1 MSKFNPFDKLR
12 TGVKSSKFLAFIF
25 LVIIGAGEADAYQPA
40 VVSAHPEASRIGMDI
55 LKKGGNAADA
65 AIAAAFALSV
75 VEPYNSGPGGGGFF
89 LYYDA
94 KTKKFSFVDYRETAP
109 GRASE
114 ALYRKDPAKLYK
126 GILSVAVPGFVKG
139 METIHKKWGSK
150 AWDELI
156 YPSIDLA
163 RRGIPIKGKLEEKLS
178 KAAPDFKGDPAF
190 AALYAD
196 PYEKKEGKIVQTD
209 LADTLEA
216 IRKDGAKDFYAGDL
230 AKKIAG
236 FMKKNGGL
244 VSEADLRGY
253 QVFFRKP
260 YQFQW
265 QPSKGREPYEIISA
279 PLPSAGGAAISLLFK
294 KAIIN
299 NLNGTRPFSP
309 EAFELIMKGIKD
321 YFYYR
326 EIALGDTSSNIATHT
341 THLSVIDKNGN
352 MASMTN
358 TLNSP
363 FGSGVVVPGTGI
375 ILNNEMADFS
385 LKPGSPNVIR
395 PGRRPLSSMSPSIV
409 LRKGKPYI
417 VIGTPGGFNIP
428 VNLFQVFLFMW
439 DWKASL
445 GGAVARPK
453 IYYSPTA
460 DKILVEP
467 GISGGI
473 REALAGQGTVEE
485 QPPTGNVQGLVIQT
499 ETKTIPISD
508 PRGEGKGFTLSSIH
522 LSKNR
527 ADDKLQ

>member
-1 MSKFNPFDKLR
+1 MKKL
-12 TGVKSSKFLAFIF
+12 FITI
-25 LVIIGAGEADAYQPA
+25 LLLIIALPARAYQPA
-40 VVSAHPEASRIGMDI
+40 VVSAHPEASRVGMNI
-55 LKKGGNAADA
+55 LKKGGNSADA
-65 AIAAAFALSV
+65 AIATAFALGV
-75 VEPYNSGPGGGGFF
+75 VEPFNSGVGGGGFL

-94 KTKKFSFVDYRETAP
+94 KSKKYSFVDYREVAP
-109 GRASE
+109 GAASE
-114 ALYRKDPAKLYK
+114 EFYRKNPSRLHR

-139 METIHKKWGSK
+139 METIHKKWGLR

-156 YPSIDLA
+156 YPAIDLA
-163 RRGIPIKGKLEEKLS
+163 RKGMPIRGKLKEKISRSSSQL
-178 KAAPDFKGDPAF
+178 KEDPAISAIYLEPF
-190 AALYAD
+190 
-196 PYEKKEGKIVQTD
+196 EKAKGEIVQAD

-216 IRKDGAKDFYAGDL
+216 IRKDGAKGFYSGPL
-230 AKKIAG
+230 AKEISG

-244 VSEADLRGY
+244 ISAADLRNY

-260 YQFQW
+260 YQFE
-265 QPSKGREPYEIISA
+265 REPYEIISA
-279 PLPSAGGAAISLLFK
+279 PPPSAGGAAIALLFK

-299 NLNGTRPFSP
+299 NLSDARPFSP
-309 EAFELIMKGIKD
+309 AAFDLVMRGIKD

-341 THLSVIDKNGN
+341 THLSVIDKEGN
-352 MASMTN
+352 IASMTN

-385 LKPGSPNVIR
+385 LKPGSPNAIR

-445 GGAVARPK
+445 GGAIAKPK

-460 DKILVEP
+460 DKILAEP
-467 GISGGI
+467 EISKGI
-473 REALAGQGTVEE
+473 REALAAQGTIEE
-485 QPPTGNVQGLVIQT
+485 QPSTGNVQALIIQNEKRT
-499 ETKTIPISD
+499 LTISD
-508 PRGEGKGFTLSSIH
+508 PRGEGKGF
-522 LSKNR
+522 
-527 ADDKLQ
+527 AD